1 MSLRRVRA
9 GGQMLFVLLNL
20 HLQPEPSQ
28 ERVLALLRALAQT
41 EPFIPLLICRKNSLL
56 ADRAATEGLPA
67 LALGSSWPL
76 HPVSLLRIWL
86 RLRTHRRVILQ
97 SFEEQSAVLAH
108 LLATRRKPGQTIV
121 THARFFTPGMSRP
134 LLQKSYAAADA
145 IVCGSSTI
153 AKLVQEQSGLL
164 PDTFRVI
171 PPGTRYSGYP
181 ARVDQ
186 GNGRVAICM
195 PGTLTEGHGQE
206 SLVHAMAALW
216 QVEDLPPWEVRLVGA
231 GSMFHFLFDEAQK
244 LGVLDRL
251 AMLGEQ
257 DLREVLPHCKLLVLP
272 PGELVYAPILTG
284 GWAVGLPVICPAL
297 PAALELVR
305 NGENALLVAPD
316 NPQALAS
323 AILRVL
329 RDAKLAEKLVQGGK
343 SALASVSE
351 ERMIADNFD
360 LCRELIARR
369 GWFTRAFMSA
379 QDGDADQ
386 P

>member
-1 MSLRRVRA
+1 
-9 GGQMLFVLLNL
+9 MLIVLLDL

-28 ERVLALLRALAQT
+28 ERVLALLRALAQADS
-41 EPFIPLLICRKNSLL
+41 FIPLLICRKNSLL
-56 ADRAATEGLPA
+56 ADRAATEGLPV
-67 LALGSSWPL
+67 LALGSGRPL

-97 SFEEQSAVLAH
+97 SFGEQAAVLAH
-108 LLATRRKPGQTIV
+108 MLAALRKPGQTIV
-121 THARFFTPGMSRP
+121 THTRFFTPGMIRP

-153 AKLVQEQSGLL
+153 AKLVQEESGLL
-164 PDTFRVI
+164 PDTFRII
-171 PPGTRYSGYP
+171 PPGTRHSGYP
-181 ARVDQ
+181 ERVGQ
-186 GNGRVAICM
+186 RNGRVAICM

-216 QVEDLPPWEVRLVGA
+216 QVEDLPPWEVRLVGS
-231 GSMFHFLFDEAQK
+231 GSMFHVLLDEAQK

-251 AMLGEQ
+251 AILGEQ

-272 PGELVYAPILTG
+272 PGELVYAPILAG

-297 PAALELVR
+297 PAALELAR

-323 AILRVL
+323 AILRII

-343 SALASVSE
+343 NALASVSE
-351 ERMIADNFD
+351 ERMIADSFA
-360 LCRELIARR
+360 LCHELIARH
-369 GWFTRAFMSA
+369 GWIMRASAPAQSA
-379 QDGDADQ
+379 QDGDAGQ